1 MEKHYIGLIVS
12 SLLIALGMYVIR
24 TKHLK
29 DGEYLF
35 FGALILFSAMAL
47 FDIIDTTYFDR
58 AGQIFLENLVE
69 HDVSC
74 GGRSCQSESDIRIHK
89 YE

>member
-1 MEKHYIGLIVS
+1 MEKHYIGLTVL
-12 SLLIALGMYVIR
+12 SLLIAFGIYVIK
-24 TKHLK
+24 TKSLK
-29 DGEYLF
+29 NGEYLF
-35 FGALILFSAMAL
+35 FGTMILFSAMAL

-58 AGQIFLENLVE
+58 AGQIFLESLVE

-74 GGRSCQSESDIRIHK
+74 GGRSCQSESDIRIHR